1 MLSSLPKSHPGLV
14 FFFVTCLT
22 LKAFEF
28 PTLTYFYLNRSA
40 AGEDELP
47 NMHSETRPE
56 FLPGEYWQANIGT
69 CQQVGLSTP
78 RILAERLEGWYYCH
92 SGGGREGRMFGT
104 CRFEISFRYPRGN
117 VKYAML
123 NKPGLGGALHS
134 DVSFK
139 RHQHNR
145 HLKPG
150 DLTSTA
156 WE

>member
-1 MLSSLPKSHPGLV
+1 MHQQLFLKMEHMLSSLPKSHPGLV

-92 SGGGREGRMFGT
+92 SGGEEKEGCLGLVGL
-104 CRFEISFRYPRGN
+104 RYLLDILEE
-117 VKYAML
+117 ML
-123 NKPGLGGALHS
+123 NM
-134 DVSFK
+134 
-139 RHQHNR
+139 QC
-145 HLKPG
+145 
-150 DLTSTA
+150 
-156 WE
+156 

>member
-1 MLSSLPKSHPGLV
+1 MSAGRSVNPKDSGREAGRMVLLSL
-14 FFFVTCLT
+14 
-22 LKAFEF
+22 
-28 PTLTYFYLNRSA
+28 R
-40 AGEDELP
+40 
-47 NMHSETRPE
+47 
-56 FLPGEYWQANIGT
+56 W
-69 CQQVGLSTP
+69 
-78 RILAERLEGWYYCH
+78 
-92 SGGGREGRMFGT
+92 GREGRMFGT